1 MKEKLRKSRNI
12 SKKTGISGIIIC
24 LVALVVLAIKFINP
38 DLYNEVS
45 KTLFGNENNSL
56 NASASNTSIVND
68 NDVDV
73 KVNVTN
79 PESLKDVTIKT
90 SKKITSEFVSNDQT
104 SLKVYFFDVGQADS
118 MLIQNNGENM
128 LIDAGNNEDGETL
141 VNNLKT
147 LGVEKIDYLVGT
159 HPHEDHIGGLDNVIN
174 EFDIGTIYMPNI
186 TTNTKTYEDVITE
199 IENKNL
205 QISEAKKG
213 DTFFLGNANC
223 EFMTDSILD
232 KNNLNLSSIVTR
244 ITFGNTSFLF
254 TGDAETENEE
264 TRTWPK
270 TDVLK
275 VGHHG
280 SDTSSSEEFL
290 KQVSPKTAII
300 SVGKDNDYGHPSDET
315 IKKLQNLG
323 TTIYR
328 TDELGTIELISDG
341 NNIIKK

>member
-1 MKEKLRKSRNI
+1 MIL
-12 SKKTGISGIIIC
+12 
-24 LVALVVLAIKFINP
+24 LAIITLLGINQDTLNSFTKIEEETSNNITAESMATSTSSEVTGNLTVDFI
-38 DLYNEVS
+38 
-45 KTLFGNENNSL
+45 
-56 NASASNTSIVND
+56 
-68 NDVDV
+68 
-73 KVNVTN
+73 
-79 PESLKDVTIKT
+79 
-90 SKKITSEFVSNDQT
+90 
-104 SLKVYFFDVGQADS
+104 DVGQADS
-118 MLIQNNGENM
+118 ILIMTQDKAM
-128 LIDAGNNEDGETL
+128 LIDAGNNEDGED
-141 VNNLKT
+141 V
-147 LGVEKIDYLVGT
+147 VEFIKSKGITKLDYVIGT
-159 HPHEDHIGGLDNVIN
+159 HPHEDHIGGMDDVIKN
-174 EFDIGTIYMPNI
+174 FDIGTIYMPKI

>member
-1 MKEKLRKSRNI
+1 MGRRGKRSTKGQNRK
-12 SKKTGISGIIIC
+12 IIGLI
-24 LVALVVLAIKFINP
+24 LALVVIVLIAIGANPKVINTISEIAG
-38 DLYNEVS
+38 LNITVNE
-45 KTLFGNENNSL
+45 TQTQNNTENQIENQ
-56 NASASNTSIVND
+56 NTQVPAGENLVID
-68 NDVDV
+68 Y
-73 KVNVTN
+73 
-79 PESLKDVTIKT
+79 I
-90 SKKITSEFVSNDQT
+90 
-104 SLKVYFFDVGQADS
+104 DVGQADS
-118 MLIQNNGENM
+118 ILITTQDKAM
-128 LIDAGNNEDGETL
+128 LIDAGNNEDGDN
-141 VNNLKT
+141 V
-147 LGVEKIDYLVGT
+147 VEFIKSKGITKLDYVIGT
-159 HPHEDHIGGLDNVIN
+159 HPHEDHIGGMDDVIKN
-174 EFDIGTIYMPNI
+174 LDIGTIYMPTI

-205 QISEAKKG
+205 QVSEAKKG
-213 DTFFLGNANC
+213 DTFLLGNANC

-232 KNNLNLSSIVTR
+232 KNNLNLSSIITR

-254 TGDAETENEE
+254 MGDAETENEE

-290 KQVSPKTAII
+290 KQISPKIAVI

-341 NNIIKK
+341 NNITKNN

>member
-1 MKEKLRKSRNI
+1 MGRRGKRSTKRQN
-12 SKKTGISGIIIC
+12 KKIIGLIII
-24 LVALVVLAIKFINP
+24 LVLLILIAIGANPKVINTIS
-38 DLYNEVS
+38 EIA
-45 KTLFGNENNSL
+45 GL
-56 NASASNTSIVND
+56 NIIVNEPQTANID
-68 NDVDV
+68 ETQNVVVPAGEDFVVDF
-73 KVNVTN
+73 
-79 PESLKDVTIKT
+79 I
-90 SKKITSEFVSNDQT
+90 
-104 SLKVYFFDVGQADS
+104 DVGQADS
-118 MLIQNNGENM
+118 ILIMTQDKAM
-128 LIDAGNNEDGETL
+128 LIDAGNNEDGED
-141 VNNLKT
+141 V
-147 LGVEKIDYLVGT
+147 VEFIKSKGITKLDYVIGT
-159 HPHEDHIGGLDNVIN
+159 HPHEDHIGGMDDVIKN
-174 EFDIGTIYMPNI
+174 FDIGTIYMPKI

-300 SVGKDNDYGHPSDET
+300 SVGKDNVYGHPSDET

>member
-68 NDVDV
+68 NDTDVDV
-73 KVNVTN
+73 KVNITN

-159 HPHEDHIGGLDNVIN
+159 HPHEDHIGGMDDIIN
-174 EFDIGTIYMPNI
+174 NFSIGKIFMPSVS
-186 TTNTKTYEDVITE
+186 TNTKTFEDVIDAAK
-199 IENKNL
+199 NKGL
-205 QISEAKKG
+205 QIETPKTG
-213 DTFFLGNANC
+213 DEFTVGSANC
-223 EFMTDSILD
+223 NVVYVGDNKE
-232 KNNLNLSSIVTR
+232 NLNLSSI
-244 ITFGNTSFLF
+244 IIKMKYNNLSYLF
-254 TGDAETENEE
+254 TGDTEA
-264 TRTWPK
+264 
-270 TDVLK
+270 DVENKIDFGKINILK
-275 VGHHG
+275 VAHHG
-280 SDTSSSEEFL
+280 SDTSSSEKFVNETAPE
-290 KQVSPKTAII
+290 VAII
-300 SVGKDNDYGHPSDET
+300 SVGKDNSYGHPSNEI
-315 IKKLQNLG
+315 IKRYEKVG
-323 TTIYR
+323 SKIYR
-328 TDELGTIELISDG
+328 TDEVGNIFIEQ
-341 NNIIKK
+341 K

>member
-1 MKEKLRKSRNI
+1 MGRRGKRSTKRQN
-12 SKKTGISGIIIC
+12 KKIIGLIII
-24 LVALVVLAIKFINP
+24 LVLLILIAIGANPKVINTIS
-38 DLYNEVS
+38 EIA
-45 KTLFGNENNSL
+45 GL
-56 NASASNTSIVND
+56 NIIVNEPQTANID
-68 NDVDV
+68 ETQNVVVPAGEDFVVDF
-73 KVNVTN
+73 
-79 PESLKDVTIKT
+79 I
-90 SKKITSEFVSNDQT
+90 
-104 SLKVYFFDVGQADS
+104 DVGQADS
-118 MLIQNNGENM
+118 ILIMTQDKAM
-128 LIDAGNNEDGETL
+128 LIDAGNNEDGED
-141 VNNLKT
+141 V
-147 LGVEKIDYLVGT
+147 VEFIKSKGITKLDYVIGT
-159 HPHEDHIGGLDNVIN
+159 HPHEDHIGGMDDVIKN
-174 EFDIGTIYMPNI
+174 FDIGTIYMPKI
-186 TTNTKTYEDVITE
+186 TTNTKTYEDAITE

>member
-45 KTLFGNENNSL
+45 KTLFENENNSL

-159 HPHEDHIGGLDNVIN
+159 HPHEDHIGGMDDIIN
-174 EFDIGTIYMPNI
+174 SFEIGKIYMPNVS
-186 TTNTKTYEDVITE
+186 TNTKTFEDVIDAAK
-199 IENKNL
+199 NKNL
-205 QISEAKKG
+205 QIETPKAG
-213 DTFFLGNANC
+213 DNFTIGKVSC
-223 EFMTDSILD
+223 EVAYVGSD
-232 KNNLNLSSIVTR
+232 KENLNLSSI
-244 ITFGNTSFLF
+244 IIKMKYNNLSYLF
-254 TGDAETENEE
+254 TGDTEA
-264 TRTWPK
+264 
-270 TDVLK
+270 DVENKIDFGKINILK
-275 VGHHG
+275 VAHHG
-280 SDTSSSEEFL
+280 SDTSSSEKFVNETAPE
-290 KQVSPKTAII
+290 VAII
-300 SVGKDNDYGHPSDET
+300 SVGKDNSYGHPSNEI
-315 IKKLQNLG
+315 IKRYEKVG
-323 TTIYR
+323 SKIYR
-328 TDELGTIELISDG
+328 TDEVGNIFIEQ
-341 NNIIKK
+341 K